1 MSTTLAHT
9 CPAWCRLPA
18 DHDADDV
25 RGGDAAIHKAPR
37 FGLVEVTAVDG
48 EPFDVYVPGHDFT
61 GALLGEQVV
70 DGLRGLATDLLAA
83 AAWIEA
89 QR

>member
-1 MSTTLAHT
+1 MTATLAHI

-25 RGGDAAIHKAPR
+25 RRGDAPMHKGPR
-37 FGLVEVTAVDG
+37 FGLVDVAAIDG
-48 EPFDVYVPGHDFT
+48 KPFDVYVPGHDFT
-61 GALLGEQVV
+61 GAQLGEQVT